1 MSEKNIVVRKLGDT
15 EGDCTDWERADALT
29 DEEIEQAVAE
39 DPDAELLDAEW
50 FRTAEL
56 VVPSVEKTRI
66 NIRLDE
72 DIVAY
77 FKEQGRGYQTRINDV
92 LKAYVLS
99 RRLKEQ
105 REALADG
112 AEELPRHAAR
122 MQLRQVPDFRH
133 LSDGPGPGA
142 GYRAAESAASRSTCR
157 VT

>member
-15 EGDCTDWERADALT
+15 EDDRTDWERVDALT

-50 FRTAEL
+50 FRTAEP
-56 VVPSVEKTRI
+56 VVPSAEKTRI

-99 RRLKEQ
+99 QRLEEQ

-112 AEELPRHAAR
+112 AEE
-122 MQLRQVPDFRH
+122 
-133 LSDGPGPGA
+133 
-142 GYRAAESAASRSTCR
+142 
-157 VT
+157 